1 MESILKNLTFF
12 AEENITISFR
22 NKSDNISE
30 TVQSKPCKSRYSSL
44 DEIADCFFPEPEE
57 WVLIA
62 GYVITF
68 IVGVLGNVLV
78 CFSVWRNREMRTT
91 KNIFMVNL
99 SVADLTVLL
108 LLLPTTLV
116 ADVTETWLIGTTM
129 CKLSISL
136 GTMCISVSILTL
148 CAISI
153 ERWYAICRPLSFHS
167 SFQRAR
173 IIIAAIW
180 AVSMCVALPET
191 MCFPALWK
199 LDMIALFQICLM
211 VCLYFIPLGLMACLY
226 THIAVVLWKKRIPG
240 TANLRM
246 HINAWSCFVKI
257 VVYNNTDPGWNLTA
271 SIRHQIRFKAGLRA
285 TTSNSHSQENN
296 TCRLTG
302 PKKAKMLGAIVTVFA
317 LCFLP
322 NHTLNIL

>member
-1 MESILKNLTFF
+1 MESILRNLTHF

-91 KNIFMVNL
+91 TNIFMVNL

-108 LLLPTTLV
+108 LLLPTALV

-180 AVSMCVALPET
+180 AVSMCVALPE
-191 MCFPALWK
+191 FLAL
-199 LDMIALFQICLM
+199 
-211 VCLYFIPLGLMACLY
+211 
-226 THIAVVLWKKRIPG
+226 T
-240 TANLRM
+240 
-246 HINAWSCFVKI
+246 
-257 VVYNNTDPGWNLTA
+257 
-271 SIRHQIRFKAGLRA
+271 
-285 TTSNSHSQENN
+285 
-296 TCRLTG
+296 
-302 PKKAKMLGAIVTVFA
+302 
-317 LCFLP
+317 
-322 NHTLNIL
+322 